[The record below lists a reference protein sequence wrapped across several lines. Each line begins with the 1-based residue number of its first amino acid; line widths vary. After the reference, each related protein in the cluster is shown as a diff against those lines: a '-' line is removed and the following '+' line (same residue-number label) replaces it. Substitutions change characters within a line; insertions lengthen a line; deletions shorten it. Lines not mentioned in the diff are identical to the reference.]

1 MSANIDFK
9 NLWKQQEAEQPELS
23 DLMLLLRSYK
33 NKGLKR
39 LVLTNVLLVMT
50 TVGLVLIWY
59 YFQPQLITTK
69 IGLITT
75 ILAMLIFV
83 LAYNTLFKYYKSA
96 SEFESNSAYLKNL
109 ITIKRKQKFMQTT
122 MLQLYFILLS
132 LGVCLYLYEYV
143 KLMPTVVGLLVYA
156 LTLAW
161 LAFNWFYLRPKT
173 IRKQEKKLDIL
184 IKKFEMINRQ
194 LDELDELNA

>member
-50 TVGLVLIWY
+50 MVGLVLIWY

-83 LAYNTLFKYYKSA
+83 LAYNTLFKHYKSA
-96 SEFESNSAYLKNL
+96 SEFVSNSAYLKDL
-109 ITIKRKQKFMQTT
+109 IIIKRKQKFMQTS

>member
-132 LGVCLYLYEYV
+132 LGVCVYLYEYV

-173 IRKQEKKLDIL
+173 IKKQEKKLDIL

>member
-50 TVGLVLIWY
+50 MVGLVLIWT

-96 SEFESNSAYLKNL
+96 SEFVSNSAYLKDL
-109 ITIKRKQKFMQTT
+109 IIIKRKQKFMQTS

-143 KLMPTVVGLLVYA
+143 KLMPTVVGLLVYS

>member
-39 LVLTNVLLVMT
+39 LVLTNVLLVIT

>member
-50 TVGLVLIWY
+50 MVGLVLIWY

-75 ILAMLIFV
+75 ILAMPIFV

-173 IRKQEKKLDIL
+173 IKKQEKKLDIL

>member
-50 TVGLVLIWY
+50 MVGLVLIWY

-143 KLMPTVVGLLVYA
+143 KLMPTVVGFLVYA

-173 IRKQEKKLDIL
+173 IKKQEKKLDIL

>member
-122 MLQLYFILLS
+122 MLQLYFMLLS

>member
-50 TVGLVLIWY
+50 MVGLVLIWY

-96 SEFESNSAYLKNL
+96 SEFESNSAYLRNL

>member
-50 TVGLVLIWY
+50 MVGLVLIWY

-109 ITIKRKQKFMQTT
+109 ITIKRKQKFMQTK

-173 IRKQEKKLDIL
+173 IKKQEKKLDIL

>member
-50 TVGLVLIWY
+50 MVGLVLIWY

-173 IRKQEKKLDIL
+173 IKKQEKKLDIL

>member
-96 SEFESNSAYLKNL
+96 SEFESNSTYLKNL

-173 IRKQEKKLDIL
+173 IKKQEKKLDIL

>member
-50 TVGLVLIWY
+50 MVGLVLIWT

-173 IRKQEKKLDIL
+173 IKKQEKKLDIL

>member
-96 SEFESNSAYLKNL
+96 PEFESNSAYLKNL

-122 MLQLYFILLS
+122 MLQLYFMLLS

>member
-9 NLWKQQEAEQPELS
+9 NLWKQQKAEQPELS

-33 NKGLKR
+33 NQGLKR

-50 TVGLVLIWY
+50 MVGLVLIWY

-122 MLQLYFILLS
+122 MLRLYFILLS

-173 IRKQEKKLDIL
+173 IKKQEKKLDIL

>member
-96 SEFESNSAYLKNL
+96 SEFESNSAYLKDL
-109 ITIKRKQKFMQTT
+109 ITIKRKQKFMQTSI
-122 MLQLYFILLS
+122 LQLYFILLS

-173 IRKQEKKLDIL
+173 IKKQEKKLDIL

>member
-39 LVLTNVLLVMT
+39 LVLTNVLLVIT

-173 IRKQEKKLDIL
+173 IKKQEKKLDIL

>member
-143 KLMPTVVGLLVYA
+143 KLMPTVVGFLVYA

-173 IRKQEKKLDIL
+173 IKKQEKKLDIL

>member
-39 LVLTNVLLVMT
+39 LVLTNVLLVMA

-109 ITIKRKQKFMQTT
+109 ITLKRKQKFMQTT

-173 IRKQEKKLDIL
+173 IKKQEKKLDIL

>member
-173 IRKQEKKLDIL
+173 IKKQEKKLDIL